1 MIAERIC
8 GNCTMTHSPSP
19 AQHDG
24 NSTQGGYNQEH
35 KAPSLS
41 SLQCRVIISPTE
53 GLAAVL
59 SYLPQVCVTETVLQ
73 TKLRMYPRLYPLRN
87 NIIHRLHSVGKMNL
101 TEIVKSLGK

>member
-19 AQHDG
+19 AQDDG
-24 NSTQGGYNQEH
+24 SSTQDGYNQEH

-41 SLQCRVIISPTE
+41 TSQYRVIISPMD

-59 SYLPQVCVTETVLQ
+59 YYLPQVCVTETVLK
-73 TKLRMYPRLYPLRN
+73 TRKANKSMATFPLTY
-87 NIIHRLHSVGKMNL
+87 S
-101 TEIVKSLGK
+101 TEVLCQAW